1 MKIKF
6 SQNTKENII
15 AFTIA
20 GSILIG
26 LYFSILNIDV
36 LKSFCSKTVS
46 VVLPFIIGFAVA
58 FLLHP
63 VMNWIE
69 KTVLSKSKMKHAT
82 KRKISAGLAMVF
94 AILIVL
100 GFLFLI
106 IPSISDSIIKLS
118 NQIGNYAV
126 NAEAIVSDIIQKY
139 PQTADVVTWLFDI
152 GEDTIMEFVDYLKNT
167 IPTILNYSI
176 KLVTAIFD
184 FVMGLIIALYILF
197 DRERF
202 YVQIKK
208 IAYSIFS
215 VKVVKQFRELALL
228 SSKMFNSFIVGKVVD
243 SLIIGLICYIAMT
256 LLGFDFP
263 LLISFIVGVTNVI
276 PFFGPFI
283 GAVPGFLILFI
294 VNPVESLWFL
304 LFIFALQQFDGN
316 ILGPLILGDSMGIP
330 TLYVMFAILV
340 GGGFFGVLGMFLGV
354 PVFSI
359 IYVVTKA
366 VVEKRLESR
375 QVQVD

>member
-1 MKIKF
+1 MKIKI
-6 SQNTKENII
+6 SQNTKENVL

-20 GSILIG
+20 GTLLLV
-26 LYFSILNIDV
+26 LYFSILNIHV
-36 LKSFCSKTVS
+36 LKAFCSKAVS

-58 FLLHP
+58 FLLYP
-63 VMNWIE
+63 IMKWVEE
-69 KTVLSKSKMKHAT
+69 KLLSKTKLKQAA
-82 KRKISAGLAMVF
+82 KRKISAGLAMIL
-94 AILIVL
+94 AILVVL

-106 IPSISDSIIKLS
+106 IPSISDSVIKLS
-118 NQIGNYAV
+118 EQIGNYAV
-126 NAEAIVSDIIQKY
+126 HAEAILSDMIKKY
-139 PQTADVVTWLFDI
+139 PQAADFLTWMFDI
-152 GEDTIMEFVDYLKNT
+152 GEDTLMETVNYLKNT
-167 IPTILNYSI
+167 IPAILGYSI

-202 YVQIKK
+202 YVQVKK
-208 IAYSIFS
+208 IAYSLMS
-215 VKVVKQFRELALL
+215 EKVVKQFRDLSVL
-228 SSKMFNSFIVGKVVD
+228 SSKMFNSFIVGKIVD
-243 SLIIGLICYIAMT
+243 SLIIGIICYIGMS
-256 LLGFDFP
+256 LIGFDFP

-283 GAVPGFLILFI
+283 GAIPGFLILFI
-294 VNPVESLWFL
+294 VNPVDSLWFV
-304 LFIFALQQFDGN
+304 LFIFVLQQFDGN

-366 VVEKRLESR
+366 VVEKQLEKKNII
-375 QVQVD
+375 VD